1 MSMMMSLMDLLV
13 MSKNSLVRR
22 KLRTMLT
29 VLGVVIGTASI
40 VVMVSLGIGL
50 QQSVYKTAEE
60 SGGLTNITVTST
72 ELGMDATTSK
82 QSTKKEKRVTD
93 TSIKELQEIAHVKSL
108 SPILTVP
115 AQLQKGAYTASV
127 QLTGMSEQAIKDLNF
142 PLASGSLPNKQSAN
156 MELLVGNMVANNFHE
171 KGNEEGLGMY
181 TDDSETTDSK
191 SPVDFTKDSVFLS
204 ITDYNSD
211 GSSQEM
217 GSTMSLATSVKP
229 AKKYLVKASGILKG
243 TSSEW
248 TSYSNNVYVPME
260 NLLGVLKKQMKNGV
274 LPGQPTRKGGKPYPY
289 LVYSSI
295 VLKADNVEHVD
306 SIMKEVKSLGY
317 QVSSNMELINS
328 SKKQFATI
336 QGVLAAIGAVSLFV
350 AAIGITNTM
359 MMSIY
364 ERTKE
369 IGVIKVLGCSLKNI
383 QQMFLIEA
391 AFIGFLGGFLGNVL
405 SFIVSFMINTFAAGA
420 GEGIG
425 VSGSLS
431 QIPIWLVLV
440 SVGFSILIGMLAGYF
455 PALRAMKLSPLV
467 AING

>member
-1 MSMMMSLMDLLV
+1 
-13 MSKNSLVRR
+13 
-22 KLRTMLT
+22 
-29 VLGVVIGTASI
+29 
-40 VVMVSLGIGL
+40 MVSLGIGL

-60 SGGLTNITVTST
+60 SGGLTTITVTST
-72 ELGMDATTSK
+72 EPGMDSTSNK

-93 TSIKELQEIAHVKSL
+93 ASIKELQEIGHVKSV

-115 AQLQKGAYTASV
+115 AQLQKGSYTASV
-127 QLTGMSEQAIKDLNF
+127 QLTGMSEQTIRELNF
-142 PLASGSLPNKQSAN
+142 PLASGSLPNKQSAT
-156 MELLVGNMVANNFHE
+156 MELLVGNMVANSFHE
-171 KGNEEGLGMY
+171 KGSEEWGGDTY
-181 TDDSETTDSK
+181 TDDLEAISSK
-191 SPVDFTKDSVFLS
+191 KAVDFTKDSVFLS

-211 GSSQEM
+211 GNDQEM
-217 GSTMSLATSVKP
+217 GSAMSVSNAVKP

-248 TSYSNNVYVPME
+248 TSYSNNIYVPID
-260 NLLGVLKKQMKNGV
+260 NLLGLMKKQMKNGV

-306 SIMKEVKSLGY
+306 SIMREVKSLGY

-391 AFIGFLGGFLGNVL
+391 AFIGFLGGLLGNIL

-425 VSGSLS
+425 VASGLS

-440 SVGFSILIGMLAGYF
+440 SILFSILIGMLAGYF